1 MSEKSIPS
9 WLENRI
15 EERAKQDAL
24 KDFLQTLQKEGV
36 EIFNYKAILEKNE
49 RYLTYFGGM
58 ILGLFTAIIT
68 IILNFLI
75 FVWLLHLEF

>member
-24 KDFLQTLQKEGV
+24 KDFLQTLQKEGI
-36 EIFNYKAILEKNE
+36 EIFDYRVLLEKNE

>member
-1 MSEKSIPS
+1 MSEKNIPS

-15 EERAKQDAL
+15 EERAKQDAF

-36 EIFNYKAILEKNE
+36 EIFDYRVLLEKNE

>member
-1 MSEKSIPS
+1 MSEKNIPS

-24 KDFLQTLQKEGV
+24 KDFLQTLQKEGI
-36 EIFNYKAILEKNE
+36 EIFDYRVLLEKNE

>member
-1 MSEKSIPS
+1 MSEKNIPS

-24 KDFLQTLQKEGV
+24 KDFLQTLQKEGI
-36 EIFNYKAILEKNE
+36 EIFDYRVLLEKNE

-68 IILNFLI
+68 IISNFLI

>member
-1 MSEKSIPS
+1 MSEKNIPS

-15 EERAKQDAL
+15 EERAKQDAF
-24 KDFLQTLQKEGV
+24 KDFLQTLQKEGI
-36 EIFNYKAILEKNE
+36 EIFDYRVLLEKNE